1 MNVQD
6 EIEAHEFGLTTATC
20 AKSNVKVAYV
30 DVVPF
35 LVVSTGKYGHRVHW
49 LYHTKRSG
57 QQKRANLREA
67 GNIWAKTFLIAMF
80 VSVSFCR
87 QDFMVVAQQV
97 NPKRE
102 FMENSVKETRQEK
115 AKESSV

>member
-1 MNVQD
+1 
-6 EIEAHEFGLTTATC
+6 
-20 AKSNVKVAYV
+20 
-30 DVVPF
+30 
-35 LVVSTGKYGHRVHW
+35 
-49 LYHTKRSG
+49 
-57 QQKRANLREA
+57 
-67 GNIWAKTFLIAMF
+67 MF